1 MFLAF
6 EFSCFS
12 SNGVL
17 ENLLE
22 DIAKESK
29 IVHKILRK
37 KEIVTLYVE
46 ADEEGLGLFADK
58 LSMSLPLS
66 IFYKPTGVS
75 VVDSMPKDEQV
86 IPKMDNEVLF
96 TPKKLA
102 TFEFECADLVD
113 KIMAGLCVEINGCNI
128 GKIESLPSLVDDF
141 EVVATDLSVVQK
153 MVLAQENELYA
164 LATLERPSIR
174 FRVNAVYESKA
185 ILPANRV
192 VLRLADSLELFCVC
206 LALFEKGVE
215 FLYMTNNDKKASLQI
230 SVLENNE
237 IFVVNGQSP
246 VLGAIDKVDVASHR
260 IFASLIAKHG
270 LYYAFPTA
278 FYFSKKHNDAILH
291 YSKENGMLELVTFPL
306 PSSFEELF
314 SEIEKSGDS
323 ARRLVENYRTAF
335 PELYANI
342 LKMQMPDMPKSLYSL
357 LKIASIVLGMSS
369 DFEGAAEVLIGNAED
384 FGGLKGP
391 RIDYYLQNKESLNSP
406 FNYLRFIKSAM
417 SFKLA
422 GTDDITLSF
431 GYMESLAYFIS
442 DMADTHKE
450 NLNAS
455 HIAILGS
462 LFSVKRLSDL
472 CVKNLAPNHTIC
484 FTKDLPIDN

>member
-164 LATLERPSIR
+164 LATLERPSCCFKIGR
-174 FRVNAVYESKA
+174 F
-185 ILPANRV
+185 
-192 VLRLADSLELFCVC
+192 
-206 LALFEKGVE
+206 
-215 FLYMTNNDKKASLQI
+215 T
-230 SVLENNE
+230 
-237 IFVVNGQSP
+237 
-246 VLGAIDKVDVASHR
+246 
-260 IFASLIAKHG
+260 
-270 LYYAFPTA
+270 
-278 FYFSKKHNDAILH
+278 
-291 YSKENGMLELVTFPL
+291 
-306 PSSFEELF
+306 
-314 SEIEKSGDS
+314 
-323 ARRLVENYRTAF
+323 
-335 PELYANI
+335 
-342 LKMQMPDMPKSLYSL
+342 
-357 LKIASIVLGMSS
+357 
-369 DFEGAAEVLIGNAED
+369 
-384 FGGLKGP
+384 
-391 RIDYYLQNKESLNSP
+391 
-406 FNYLRFIKSAM
+406 
-417 SFKLA
+417 
-422 GTDDITLSF
+422 
-431 GYMESLAYFIS
+431 
-442 DMADTHKE
+442 
-450 NLNAS
+450 
-455 HIAILGS
+455 
-462 LFSVKRLSDL
+462 
-472 CVKNLAPNHTIC
+472 
-484 FTKDLPIDN
+484 